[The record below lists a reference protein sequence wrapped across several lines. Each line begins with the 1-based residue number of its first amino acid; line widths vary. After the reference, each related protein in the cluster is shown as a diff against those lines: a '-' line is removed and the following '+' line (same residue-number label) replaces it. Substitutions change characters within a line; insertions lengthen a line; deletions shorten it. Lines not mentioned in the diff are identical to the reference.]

1 MMCCAASASAQGAS
15 GEEGTRGEVVEGREG
30 GEGSRGEGCVE
41 DLSRDWLCP
50 GTPAPFA
57 GHLVPPALLVD
68 CDRRAQLLARY
79 RLQLGACAELRASLA
94 RAQDALQGQVYGL
107 RVEVEQE
114 RERSRA
120 LEGRLGEAL
129 GWWDVA
135 AWAGGG
141 FGGGVVAALLL
152 VLLL

>member
-1 MMCCAASASAQGAS
+1 M
-15 GEEGTRGEVVEGREG
+15 
-30 GEGSRGEGCVE
+30 E